1 MQKTYLEDFFERMN
15 DKVFFVLVISIQ
27 VLFIFQG
34 LDFADSGFDAEFY
47 TRIFRDP
54 SSVQYNFMFWFTGVI
69 GGAWLKLLPGM
80 GLLGLRFAGVLFTTI
95 TFWIT
100 YDLLKRYLHTGPLR
114 LSLLLIILFLST
126 SIKELNYDDVSAL
139 FFMCAAALLFSGLT
153 KSKPV
158 YIFLAG
164 SFIALNSF
172 SRIPNISG
180 LLLVSA
186 IWFSGYLNQNNNKQI
201 LTGSLT
207 FITGFVIASLGMIIL
222 MRSLHHDVIFF
233 NSLRLVRQM
242 GADSQNSHG
251 IYSLLKASVVYY
263 GEALSVS
270 IVVLVAL
277 WSSSAAWK
285 RLKTDLPSAIPY
297 LKFVKY
303 LVLAVLT
310 AIIIYRAKRDPD
322 FWLYLFL
329 FYAGTSLI
337 VGFLIIT
344 GRQPTNL
351 RLLTA
356 IGCIMLLVLPIGSDY
371 VLLTVGKYSIWII
384 IPITVDYLLNIQAL
398 SSKVILSEN
407 SQHIY
412 EQVIDRQQITGL
424 REASLYLT
432 LIFVL
437 AVSYYYPYFDR
448 SGRFQLR
455 FTINNSHV
463 HGIYTTE
470 RRAHIINELLAAST
484 RFVKPEDYVLAFE
497 SLPMYYFLTD
507 TRPFMHNSWLRLYD
521 DQVFKDELYKS
532 LGETHICPV
541 IIMQKRS
548 TLGNNWPENYA
559 EDFKFKA
566 GQWEVMQDFIKNNQY
581 NKAWQNDFFEIYM
594 PANRNAVV
602 YGPNFKNGFTK

>member
-47 TRIFRDP
+47 SRIFRDP

-164 SFIALNSF
+164 SFIALNCF

-186 IWFSGYLNQNNNKQI
+186 IWFSGYLSQNNSRQI

-207 FITGFVIASLGMIIL
+207 FFTGFVIASLGMIIL
-222 MRSLHHDVIFF
+222 MRFLHHDVIFF
-233 NSLRLVRQM
+233 NSLRLVRKM

-285 RLKTDLPSAIPY
+285 RLKTDIPSAIPY

-351 RLLTA
+351 RLLTS

-371 VLLTVGKYSIWII
+371 VLLTVGKYSVWII
-384 IPITVDYLLNIQAL
+384 VPITVDYLLNIQAL

-412 EQVIDRQQITGL
+412 EQVIDRRQKTGL

-448 SGRFQLR
+448 SGRFQMR

-594 PANRNAVV
+594 PAKKNAVV
-602 YGPNFKNGFTK
+602 YGP

>member
-153 KSKPV
+153 KNKPV

-207 FITGFVIASLGMIIL
+207 FFTGFVIASLGMIIL

-233 NSLRLVRQM
+233 NSLRLVRQ
-242 GADSQNSHG
+242 
-251 IYSLLKASVVYY
+251 
-263 GEALSVS
+263 
-270 IVVLVAL
+270 
-277 WSSSAAWK
+277 
-285 RLKTDLPSAIPY
+285 
-297 LKFVKY
+297 
-303 LVLAVLT
+303 
-310 AIIIYRAKRDPD
+310 
-322 FWLYLFL
+322 
-329 FYAGTSLI
+329 
-337 VGFLIIT
+337 
-344 GRQPTNL
+344 
-351 RLLTA
+351 
-356 IGCIMLLVLPIGSDY
+356 
-371 VLLTVGKYSIWII
+371 
-384 IPITVDYLLNIQAL
+384 
-398 SSKVILSEN
+398 
-407 SQHIY
+407 
-412 EQVIDRQQITGL
+412 
-424 REASLYLT
+424 
-432 LIFVL
+432 
-437 AVSYYYPYFDR
+437 
-448 SGRFQLR
+448 
-455 FTINNSHV
+455 
-463 HGIYTTE
+463 
-470 RRAHIINELLAAST
+470 
-484 RFVKPEDYVLAFE
+484 
-497 SLPMYYFLTD
+497 
-507 TRPFMHNSWLRLYD
+507 
-521 DQVFKDELYKS
+521 
-532 LGETHICPV
+532 
-541 IIMQKRS
+541 
-548 TLGNNWPENYA
+548 
-559 EDFKFKA
+559 
-566 GQWEVMQDFIKNNQY
+566 
-581 NKAWQNDFFEIYM
+581 
-594 PANRNAVV
+594 
-602 YGPNFKNGFTK
+602 